1 MRRLFVATMIC
12 SGFLLLA
19 GVAVAGASPSQTMHK
34 DGGASAAAA
43 PTLAGQRATSGSWT
57 SQKPRFIPAP
67 EALAS
72 AAAAINGTIRDYYGS
87 GLAYADVSW
96 HVGSDTGGGPTD
108 GAGAYSFS
116 DIPAAAGNGEIT
128 ALSSDENTWFEWW
141 NLTWSSPGPTTFDM
155 QPGAVSLEGS
165 TGGPWGQWADSL
177 STDVYTSSG
186 MEGKDAY
193 QYFPGSLSVSAPVL
207 PGTIEGTGVYFYDNE
222 GAEVDDFNGQ
232 TVGAGG
238 TIPMSATVEESL
250 AQRIW
255 TGGGSVDLSKPWGSG
270 KPGSKLKVWLQNFP
284 LGWTNHITGYSE
296 NPSNSARKTFG
307 NYPSLRAS
315 AHSRTLTVP
324 AKAVPGYG
332 YRVWVDHTQGP
343 LQLSTWFQICTL
355 NATKTTISKSGL
367 IRLSGVVP
375 VQGHRGSTA
384 GQRTTAYCYWH
395 RGTAAQPTRL
405 DPRSQGWHYLGSV
418 RTDGYG
424 KYRTPLIKP
433 GVTMTFVM
441 RYPGDDWYY
450 AGYTSPRKVTV
461 R

>member
-96 HVGSDTGGGPTD
+96 HIGSDTGGGPTD
-108 GAGAYSFS
+108 SAGAYSFS

-128 ALSSDENTWFEWW
+128 ALSSDENTWLDWW

-207 PGTIEGTGVYFYDNE
+207 PGTIEGMGVYFFNDE
-222 GAEVDDFNGQ
+222 GAEVTDFNGQ
-232 TVGAGG
+232 TLGAGG
-238 TIPMSATVEESL
+238 TIPMSATVDEYS

-255 TGGGSVDLSKPWGSG
+255 TGTSKWNGPWGSG
-270 KPGSKLKVWLQNFP
+270 RPGSKLKVWLQNYP
-284 LGWTNHITGYSE
+284 TTWVNSITGFSE
-296 NPSNSARKTFG
+296 NPANSAFKNFG
-307 NYPSLRAS
+307 NFRSLSTTR
-315 AHSRTLTVP
+315 HSRTLAVP

-332 YRVWVDHTQGP
+332 YRVHLGHTQGP
-343 LQLSTWFQICTL
+343 LDLSTWFQICTL
-355 NATKTTISKSGL
+355 NATKTTVNKGTA
-367 IRLSGVVP
+367 IRFSGVVP

-384 GQRTTAYCYWH
+384 GKRTTVDMYVH
-395 RGTAAQPTRL
+395 KGTAAQPTVM
-405 DPRSQGWHYLGSV
+405 DPRKQGWQLVGSF

-424 KYRTPLIKP
+424 KYRTPLLKP
-433 GVTMTFVM
+433 RLTLSVVM
-441 RYPGDDWYY
+441 LYPGDDWYWS
-450 AGYTSPRKVTV
+450 GYTSPRKITV